1 MAEKTA
7 VPANGKKKNIF
18 VRIKNYFKDLFSEI
32 KKITWPTPKQIL
44 KNSIIV
50 LVVVVVCA
58 LLLGGLN
65 WLLAWLY
72 GEFINLLKLIF
83 NK

>member
-1 MAEKTA
+1 MAEKNA
-7 VPANGKKKNIF
+7 APAKEKKKNIF

-44 KNSIIV
+44 KSSIIV
-50 LVVVVVCA
+50 LVVVIVCA